1 MTDKATGSRRGALL
15 IGIAAVAG
23 ILAGAVGV
31 YVRESA
37 NSNGATAE
45 ARADCGD
52 AVKTAQRLDP
62 LAKGQVAAFRVA
74 DQPDLVRN
82 LSFQA
87 PDGSP
92 TSLAAFAGK
101 TVLLNLWA
109 TWCVPCRA
117 EMPTLDHLEA
127 ALGNDRFA
135 VVAVNVDVRN
145 PERARAFL
153 DEVGASHLTFYADPT
168 FAIFN
173 DMKKRGLALGL
184 PTTILVDGKGCRIG
198 GIEGPAEWDSD
209 EAKALIKA
217 AAVSG

>member
-1 MTDKATGSRRGALL
+1 MTDKPTVRRRGAFF

-31 YVRESA
+31 YVRGA
-37 NSNGATAE
+37 TQGNGVTAE
-45 ARADCGD
+45 ARVDCAG
-52 AVKTAQRLDP
+52 AMKTARRLDP

-74 DQPDLVRN
+74 DKPDLVRS
-82 LSFQA
+82 LSFRG
-87 PDGSP
+87 PDGNP

-109 TWCVPCRA
+109 TWCVPCRG
-117 EMPTLDHLEA
+117 EMPTLDRLEG
-127 ALGNDRFA
+127 ALGSQQFA

-145 PERARAFL
+145 PDRARAFL
-153 DEVGASHLTFYADPT
+153 DEVGATHLKFYADPT

-184 PTTILVDGKGCRIG
+184 PTTILVDGKGCRLG
-198 GIEGPAEWDSD
+198 GIEGPAEWDSN
-209 EAKALIKA
+209 EAEALIRA
-217 AAVSG
+217 ATAPG